1 MSLFTPDVSFYSAYL
16 DRGKYL
22 LTYRLS
28 LLFMIVFFALTL
40 NGLFFDVQSSIF
52 YALVFTVASGGFVY
66 LIRTK
71 KYQPIYWVYT
81 VAASILDMLAL
92 NTPSHVPHFAEF
104 CWVFSI
110 IIFAFIGLGRKAVM
124 YFLFFLVSGIGY
136 FVFFN
141 SNNELI
147 HAKPMGIFGQ
157 FGMWLEILF
166 ALFSVVYLLHQY
178 SLFQSYGE
186 TQLRLAN
193 DELAYQNKIIQRKN
207 KENST
212 LLKEIHHRVK
222 NNLQIVISL
231 LRMQREQVKSP
242 ETKSD
247 FTEAINRIHSMS
259 LIHQQLYRERELSNI
274 EVHSYF
280 SELIGSLLRSYLGA
294 DRKVEVSCAIDVKE
308 LSLETIVPLGL
319 LMNELVTNS
328 VKHAFIDPEKVYKL
342 ILEIKT
348 WGDEG
353 VILTYSDSGSWTQ
366 DAYAEASFGQELI
379 EVLTEQLNG
388 KLSRSDSTF
397 ELVIPKLG
405 D

>member
-1 MSLFTPDVSFYSAYL
+1 MSLFTPDVSFYTSYL

-40 NGLFFDVQSSIF
+40 NGFFFDVQSSIF
-52 YALVFTVASGGFVY
+52 YLLVFLVASGGFVY
-66 LIRTK
+66 LVRTK

-81 VAASILDMLAL
+81 VAASILDMIAL

-124 YFLFFLVSGIGY
+124 YFLVFLVAGIGY
-136 FVFFN
+136 FVFIN
-141 SNNELI
+141 SNAELQNV
-147 HAKPMGIFGQ
+147 KPMGIFGQ
-157 FGMWLEILF
+157 LGMWLEILF
-166 ALFSVVYLLHQY
+166 AVFSVVYLLHEY

-231 LRMQREQVKSP
+231 LRMQREQVKSS
-242 ETKSD
+242 ETKHD
-247 FTEAINRIHSMS
+247 FNEAINRIHSMS
-259 LIHQQLYRERELSNI
+259 LIHQQLYHERELSNI

-280 SELIGSLLRSYLGA
+280 TELIQSLLRSYMGV
-294 DRKVEVSCAIDVKE
+294 DRHVQVSCTISVKE

-319 LMNELVTNS
+319 LMNELITNS
-328 VKHAFIDPEKVYKL
+328 VKHAFVDPDVVYEL
-342 ILEIKT
+342 RLEIQAL
-348 WGDEG
+348 GSNG
-353 VILTYSDSGSWTQ
+353 IVLTYSDSGNWSQ
-366 DAYAEASFGQELI
+366 DAISGTSFGQELI

-388 KLSRSDSTF
+388 TLKRTESTF
-397 ELVIPKLG
+397 ELVIPEF
-405 D
+405 

>member
-1 MSLFTPDVSFYSAYL
+1 MSLFTPDVSFYTAYL
-16 DRGKYL
+16 DKGKYL

-28 LLFMIVFFALTL
+28 LLFMLVFFALTI
-40 NGLFFDVQSSIF
+40 NGFFFDVQSSVF
-52 YALVFTVASGGFVY
+52 YFVVFAVASGGFIF
-66 LIRTK
+66 LNRTK

-81 VAASILDMLAL
+81 VAASVVDMIAL

-110 IIFAFIGLGRKAVM
+110 IIFAFIGLGRKAAF
-124 YFLFFLVSGIGY
+124 YFLIFLMVGTGY
-136 FVFFN
+136 FIFFN
-141 SNNELI
+141 SNREVFSVQE
-147 HAKPMGIFGQ
+147 MSFFGQ
-157 FGMWLEILF
+157 LGMWLEIVF
-166 ALFSVVYLLHQY
+166 AIFSVAYLLHQY

-193 DELAYQNKIIQRKN
+193 EELAYQNKIIQRKN

-231 LRMQREQVKSP
+231 LRMQRERVEST
-242 ETKSD
+242 ETKTD

-259 LIHQQLYRERELSNI
+259 LIHQQLYHERELSRI

-280 SELIGSLLRSYLGA
+280 SELINSLLRSYLGA
-294 DRKVEVSCAIDVKE
+294 DRKVSVHCKIDVPE
-308 LSLETIVPLGL
+308 MSLETIVPLGL
-319 LMNELVTNS
+319 LMNELITNS
-328 VKHAFIDPEKVYKL
+328 VKHAFVEEGRNYDMS
-342 ILEIKT
+342 LEICAY
-348 WGDEG
+348 GDRG
-353 VILTYSDSGSWTQ
+353 LQLTYADSGNWT
-366 DAYAEASFGQELI
+366 ASHLSGTSFGQELI

-388 KLSRSDSTF
+388 ELKRTESTF
-397 ELVIPKLG
+397 QLLIPQLA